1 MKLKPEKIIKKYMN
15 MKFKLKTKRPKKIRK
30 PLQNKIKMVNI
41 SL

>member
-1 MKLKPEKIIKKYMN
+1 MKNKPEKIIKKYMN

-30 PLQNKIKMVNI
+30 RLQNKTKMVNI